1 MKPDT
6 DDATAKQRRLA
17 KSEAKHKALHEARGN
32 VVTYEITANGRHIEP
47 RTELSI
53 QGEDGRFL
61 FQRHIRTP
69 SGLEW
74 IDCLGPDSAGFRS
87 FRPSRIKTVHRI
99 NKTRANEEAA

>member
-1 MKPDT
+1 MTDT
-6 DDATAKQRRLA
+6 DFGAKTRRLA
-17 KSEAKHKALHEARGN
+17 KSEAKHKRLLEERGY

-53 QGEDGRFL
+53 QDEGGRFL
-61 FQRHIRTP
+61 FQRHIQTP

-74 IDCLGPDSAGFRS
+74 IDCLGPDGSGFRS

-99 NKTRANEEAA
+99 NKTRTNEERAA